1 MIFWF
6 FSGTTTTYQKDN
18 FWFHE
23 SIWKSA
29 LFPPKWN
36 WLQQALLAYYSLR
49 NYCLPEKRGPLI
61 GMPEI
66 LYCFGAATNQNDRLR
81 KNEMK
86 EVFFFYSQNV
96 ANFCIGPSA
105 IDSDSLKP
113 LSVLH
118 SKLKFEWWPINFS
131 MRLLKYFQKIF

>member
-86 EVFFFYSQNV
+86 EVFFLFAKCCQLLYRPQCYRQWLFKAPLCITLKIKIWVVAYFFNFY
-96 ANFCIGPSA
+96 
-105 IDSDSLKP
+105 
-113 LSVLH
+113 
-118 SKLKFEWWPINFS
+118 
-131 MRLLKYFQKIF
+131 